1 MNNMLWEKHWRYC
14 RLLEQEL
21 DELRVYIDFDP
32 LNFQCF
38 SIKLLR
44 LINSA
49 MSEFE
54 VVSKEI
60 CANID
65 CNINADKLKINQIRD
80 IILKEFP
87 DLIQS
92 EVKVLDMNYSFHPF
106 TGWDQ
111 KPRLDW
117 WDSYNSLKHDRNNNF
132 NKANLL
138 QAIKSVAVL
147 KVMVMI
153 LRKYSS
159 TWMPATTWTI
169 LQVQENW

>member
-1 MNNMLWEKHWRYC
+1 
-14 RLLEQEL
+14 
-21 DELRVYIDFDP
+21 
-32 LNFQCF
+32 
-38 SIKLLR
+38 
-44 LINSA
+44 
-49 MSEFE
+49 
-54 VVSKEI
+54 
-60 CANID
+60 
-65 CNINADKLKINQIRD
+65 
-80 IILKEFP
+80 
-87 DLIQS
+87 
-92 EVKVLDMNYSFHPF
+92 HPF

-159 TWMPATTWTI
+159 TWMPATTWTL